1 MKKIVLLNDD
11 VNSFEGVIE
20 SLVKV
25 CNHNRFQAE
34 QCALLVHSTGR
45 CDIKTGEE
53 EDVKRTTLELKKRG
67 LRVRIVS
74 A

>member
-34 QCALLVHSTGR
+34 QCAIIVHHSGK
-45 CDIKTGEE
+45 C
-53 EDVKRTTLELKKRG
+53 ELKTSDKEDLKPYHLKLKNRG
-67 LRVRIVS
+67 LKVKIV
-74 A
+74 

>member
-34 QCALLVHSTGR
+34 QCALLVHNTGR